1 MIIAPTKYRIQR
13 GLWVCNPLHGIKVG
27 STVLTSR
34 KQFWRLSR
42 AGVFAL
48 FSEARAALSEAAHL
62 VQMFDLTIVRTDV
75 SARVDAALRKTTG
88 KSDD

>member
-1 MIIAPTKYRIQR
+1 
-13 GLWVCNPLHGIKVG
+13 
-27 STVLTSR
+27 
-34 KQFWRLSR
+34 
-42 AGVFAL
+42 VFAV